1 VSRIRPTPSCGVRLC
16 VSMLEAPEGAFT
28 QTDRFTAEP
37 QGQYPA
43 QWHAR
48 YASAAKSREA
58 RFEALLEE
66 GCGGAQATLRRDRIS
81 KDGARTTGYPVIAD
95 QAWIGPHAIIVG
107 PVLIGEGSRI
117 AGGHSSISTSNLS
130 AWSSAI
136 PAAS

>member
-1 VSRIRPTPSCGVRLC
+1 MSRIRPTPSCGVRLC

-58 RFEALLEE
+58 RFVALLEV
-66 GCGGAQATLRRDRIS
+66 GCGVMEATLRREG
-81 KDGARTTGYPVIAD
+81 DGMSV
-95 QAWIGPHAIIVG
+95 
-107 PVLIGEGSRI
+107 EI
-117 AGGHSSISTSNLS
+117 AGRRVSFAG
-130 AWSSAI
+130 AQVEVGR
-136 PAAS
+136 

>member
-1 VSRIRPTPSCGVRLC
+1 MSRIRPTPSCGARLC

-58 RFEALLEE
+58 RFVALLEVS
-66 GCGGAQATLRRDRIS
+66 CGGAEVTLRREGGGMSVEIAGRRVS
-81 KDGARTTGYPVIAD
+81 FAGARVE
-95 QAWIGPHAIIVG
+95 VG
-107 PVLIGEGSRI
+107 R
-117 AGGHSSISTSNLS
+117 
-130 AWSSAI
+130 
-136 PAAS
+136 